1 MTCSKEMDPIEP
13 PLFTLP
19 TAQQT
24 GESDHR
30 AQWTPEPLHR
40 WGAPGLLPRV
50 EAREG
55 GRPGSRLTT
64 SAEFSYS
71 RRWGCWVK
79 MFPSIQTTNGERK
92 DSRRKDKCQPKEQ
105 DKHSRGW
112 GPLDTGQ
119 TAVSDPGKQVVEG
132 FWRGVWR
139 HRENRVRN
147 QKTWVPGPAVPQ
159 PRA

>member
-1 MTCSKEMDPIEP
+1 MTCSKEMDPIEL
-13 PLFTLP
+13 PLFTLS

-79 MFPSIQTTNGERK
+79 MFPSIQTTDGERK
-92 DSRRKDKCQPKEQ
+92 DS
-105 DKHSRGW
+105 
-112 GPLDTGQ
+112 
-119 TAVSDPGKQVVEG
+119 VVEKTNASPKSRTSTVG
-132 FWRGVWR
+132 AGVLWTQGR
-139 HRENRVRN
+139 
-147 QKTWVPGPAVPQ
+147 PL
-159 PRA
+159 